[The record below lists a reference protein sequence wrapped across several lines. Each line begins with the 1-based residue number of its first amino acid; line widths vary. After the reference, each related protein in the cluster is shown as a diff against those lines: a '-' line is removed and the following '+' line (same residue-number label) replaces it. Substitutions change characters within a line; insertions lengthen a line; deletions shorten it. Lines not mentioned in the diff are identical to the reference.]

1 MFCKNCGT
9 KLRDGAA
16 FCPNCGTK
24 IITTAA
30 GNPAGPAQQQATPPF
45 AGTQAQPQQS
55 AQAPQ
60 NMQDV
65 QAAQASG
72 GAGSASRGRM
82 IAVIAGGVL
91 VLAAAV
97 GAVVLL
103 TGRDKETVADGQDS
117 PEPAIV
123 AEEPGT
129 QEQEE
134 TQTEEREET
143 QAQEQE
149 QEETPEAESEP
160 APAEPVEEAP
170 IQEDV
175 NARFMINSQ
184 TMENYTSNLDPSYY
198 QYYDSGYDR
207 FTFYY
212 PTQLYNNVTYNEEPG
227 ANGFGTNVQTVDF
240 TGSAGSELRFSLIR
254 RNDGASIEDMTNA
267 AYDMETAYLTDAA
280 RLRLN
285 VEEDH
290 GIMVVTG
297 YNAER
302 TKLIYDLV
310 RVEGE
315 YVMQMLVIYP
325 SYTSG
330 EDKLQKDYV
339 TECYYR
345 MCGFSGSSDWF
356 RSYEDYRAYWEQYL

>member
-9 KLRDGAA
+9 KLRDGAS
-16 FCPNCGTK
+16 FCPNCGK
-24 IITTAA
+24 KVITAA
-30 GNPAGPAQQQATPPF
+30 AANLEGTAQPQQAAPLF

-60 NMQDV
+60 GMQNVPTD
-65 QAAQASG
+65 QTSG
-72 GAGSASRGRM
+72 GAGRASHGK
-82 IAVIAGGVL
+82 VIAGVVGGVL

-97 GAVVLL
+97 GVVVLL
-103 TGRDKETVADGQDS
+103 TGRAKETMADGQDS

-129 QEQEE
+129 QEREE
-134 TQTEEREET
+134 TQTEEREG
-143 QAQEQE
+143 A
-149 QEETPEAESEP
+149 QEETPETENEP
-160 APAEPVEEAP
+160 APAEPAGEAP

-175 NARFMINSQ
+175 NVRFMINSQ

-212 PTQLYNNVTYNEEPG
+212 PTQLYNNVTCNEEPG
-227 ANGFGTNVQTVDF
+227 VNGFGTNVQTVDF
-240 TGSAGSELRFSLIR
+240 SGSAGSELRFSLIR

-267 AYDMETAYLTDAA
+267 AYEMEAAYLTDAA

-285 VEEDH
+285 VEADH

-325 SYTSG
+325 SYISG

-356 RSYEDYRAYWEQYL
+356 RSYEDYRTYWEQYL